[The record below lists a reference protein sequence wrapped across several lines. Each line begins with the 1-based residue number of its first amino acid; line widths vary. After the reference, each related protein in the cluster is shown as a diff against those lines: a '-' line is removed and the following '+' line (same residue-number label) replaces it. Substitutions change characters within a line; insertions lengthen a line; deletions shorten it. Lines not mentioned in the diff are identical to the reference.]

1 MKKIIIALLLISL
14 LLPTLASC
22 IEHTPP
28 ITPPDG
34 PSDTPGDD
42 DPGSG
47 SAPGNSDLT
56 FTAALTLGG
65 SAYSPQDASALKVRW
80 SDGKNA
86 YTAPVGAD
94 GKASIKGLDGD
105 YTVTL
110 LGLPSG
116 YTYDPNIYKVDNDNR
131 DVRIELIKL
140 TATLGS
146 GDDLYKCINLNRTG
160 YYRAEL
166 KSESSVVYY
175 QFAPTE
181 AGVYKVESMMDI
193 SANMYNPI
201 LRPYT
206 GTSAAKFEQDEV
218 DGGGVS
224 GSYTKNFLY
233 TIVIPE
239 EYRHNSYTFAIRVEG
254 KDAVYPTYVDF
265 KFYYA
270 GEAEDIQHASGDMII
285 PEEIPANLNYFDML
299 MYEALLPEHLTADDL
314 NNSTYKWLKEY
325 KEYLAANM
333 EQFGTTWV
341 DSAER
346 VDGKKVFNQ
355 QHYKLNEADGYYHLY
370 DEVKYAAT
378 GGYGPIL
385 YADISTPSLFI
396 ESPLSTIE
404 HAGNNTLTVSEGE
417 ENYKLFIEGAYELTL
432 PHGDSGPYFCN
443 INPKD
448 PTIVCP
454 CYKDYQT
461 AKNVFLAALAAY
473 QKAVNDGSP
482 DVQSCIQALRRAK
495 SNLMNTNGGIC
506 DTTCTRCMSGCRRLP
521 IENRFR
527 LGYANIAVA
536 GRAPVTEELAVFLQK
551 LSVSQRYFSDG
562 NGWIEGQGYTAFEDS
577 QWLFACG
584 YYT

>member
-28 ITPPDG
+28 ITPPV
-34 PSDTPGDD
+34 TPGETPDDD
-42 DPGSG
+42 DPGNG
-47 SAPGNSDLT
+47 STPGEGELT
-56 FTAALTLGG
+56 FTASLTLGG
-65 SAYSPQDASALKVRW
+65 SAYSPQGASELKVRW
-80 SDGKNA
+80 SDGRNA
-86 YTAPVGAD
+86 HTAPVGAD

-110 LGLPSG
+110 LGLPAG
-116 YTYDPNIYKVDNDNR
+116 YTYNPNIYKADNDNR
-131 DVRIELIKL
+131 DVNIELIKL
-140 TATLGS
+140 TTTLGT
-146 GDDLYKCINLNRTG
+146 GADLYKCINLTRTG

-166 KSESSVVYY
+166 KSERSVVYY
-175 QFAPTE
+175 QFSPSK

-206 GTSAAKFEQDEV
+206 GTSAAKFEQDEI

-254 KDAVYPTYVDF
+254 QDAVYPTYVDF
-265 KFYYA
+265 NFSYA
-270 GEAEDIQHASGDMII
+270 GETEDVQHASGNIVI
-285 PEEIPANLNYFDML
+285 PEEIPAHLNYFDMV
-299 MYEALLPEHLTADDL
+299 MYESMLPEHLTADDL
-314 NNSTYKWLKEY
+314 NNPTYIWLKEY
-325 KEYLAANM
+325 KEYLAENM
-333 EQFGTTWV
+333 TAFGTTWI
-341 DSAER
+341 DAAER

-355 QHYKLNEADGYYHLY
+355 LRYKLNPDDGYYHLY
-370 DEVKYAAT
+370 DDVKYAAT

-385 YADISTPSLFI
+385 YADIATPCLFI

-404 HAGNNTLTVSEGE
+404 YAGNKTLTVSEGE
-417 ENYKLFIEGAYELTL
+417 ENYKLFVEGTYELTL
-432 PHGDSGPYFCN
+432 SHGDSGPYFCN
-443 INPKD
+443 N
-448 PTIVCP
+448 TCP
-454 CYKDYQT
+454 CYKTYET
-461 AKNVFLAALAAY
+461 AKNAFLNAVSQYSSAAAS
-473 QKAVNDGSP
+473 GST
-482 DVQSCIQALRRAK
+482 DIQTYIQSMRRAK
-495 SNLMNTNGGIC
+495 SNLLSTNGGIC
-506 DTTCTRCMSGCRRLP
+506 DNTCSLCNSGCRHLP
-521 IENRFR
+521 INNRFR
-527 LGYANIAVA
+527 LGYANISVD

-551 LSVSQRYFSDG
+551 LSESQRYFSDG

-584 YYT
+584 YYTEN